1 MSRQFELVLVV
12 LWYSA
17 QVVFGEYSYSQC
29 SNLHSSI
36 AILYCTGMQ
45 YSYEYH
51 SFRNE

>member
-29 SNLHSSI
+29 SNLHAVDSI
-36 AILYCTGMQ
+36 ESDSTRIGFMHDE
-45 YSYEYH
+45 SYG
-51 SFRNE
+51 